1 MSDNFD
7 LKAYLEERRG
17 LVNRALKAYLPQV
30 RGPAFRVTQAMHY
43 SLFVGGK
50 RLRPILCLAAAE
62 AVGGDPG
69 EALPVACA
77 LEMIHTYSLIHDD
90 LPAMDDDDLRRGQPT
105 CHKQFDEATA
115 ILAGDG
121 LLTEAF
127 HTMAAAADRFEGRE
141 GVLLEV
147 MQLVAAAAGYQ
158 GMVGGQM
165 LDLLAEGRQVTLKE
179 LETIHRHKTGALLT
193 AAVRAGALVGGG
205 NRAEVTALTGYG
217 EKFGLTFQITDDLL
231 DVEGERRGDGQ
242 GAGYG
247 RKAPESHVSRGA
259 GAGGHPGVGPAPGG
273 GGRRRAGTL
282 SGTGRTLAGTGPL
295 SPGAA
300 RLTGAGRP
308 GNGISVIISL
318 TA

>member
-1 MSDNFD
+1 MD

-17 LVNRALKAYLPQV
+17 LVNRALMAYLPQV
-30 RGPAFRVTQAMHY
+30 RGPAFRVVQAMHY

-62 AVGGDPG
+62 AVGGDAG

-127 HTMAAAADRFEGRE
+127 HTLAAAAPRFEGRE
-141 GVLLEV
+141 GLLLEV
-147 MQLVAAAAGYQ
+147 MELLSKAAGYQ

-165 LDLLAEGRQVTLKE
+165 LDLMAEGRQVTLKE
-179 LETIHRHKTGALLT
+179 LETIHRLKTGALLT
-193 AAVRAGALVGGG
+193 AALRSGALMGGG
-205 NRAEVTALTGYG
+205 NRSEVTLLTGYG
-217 EKFGLTFQITDDLL
+217 EKFGLAFQVTDDLL
-231 DVEGERRGDGQ
+231 DVEGE
-242 GAGYG
+242 AGEMG
-247 RKAPESHVSRGA
+247 KAPGMDAQRQKA
-259 GAGGHPGVGPAPGG
+259 TYPAVLGLEAAREWA
-273 GGRRRAGTL
+273 RRLVEQAV
-282 SGTGRTLAGTGPL
+282 AEL
-295 SPGAA
+295 SPFGDRAEPLRQLA
-300 RLTGAGRP
+300 RYLLVRR
-308 GNGISVIISL
+308 S
-318 TA
+318 

>member
-1 MSDNFD
+1 MD
-7 LKAYLEERRG
+7 LKAYLAERRD
-17 LVNRALKAYLPQV
+17 LVNRALEGYLPAV
-30 RGPAFRVTQAMHY
+30 RGPAFRVVQAMHY
-43 SLFVGGK
+43 SLFAGGK

-127 HTMAAAADRFEGRE
+127 HTLAAAAPNYAGRE
-141 GVLLEV
+141 AALVEVITLL
-147 MQLVAAAAGYQ
+147 AAAAGYQ

-179 LETIHRHKTGALLT
+179 LETIHRLKTGALLT
-193 AAVRAGALVGGG
+193 ASLRSGALIGGG
-205 NRAEVTALTGYG
+205 TRVQVALLTSYG
-217 EKFGLTFQITDDLL
+217 EKFGLAFQVTDDLL
-231 DVEGERRGDGQ
+231 DVEGEAAEMG
-242 GAGYG
+242 
-247 RKAPESHVSRGA
+247 KAPGMDEKRQKA
-259 GAGGHPGVGPAPGG
+259 TYPALLGLDAAKEWA
-273 GGRRRAGTL
+273 RRLVAAAVAELEPLGEKAAP
-282 SGTGRTLAGTGPL
+282 LAEI
-295 SPGAA
+295 A
-300 RLTGAGRP
+300 RYLLVRR
-308 GNGISVIISL
+308 S
-318 TA
+318 

>member
-1 MSDNFD
+1 VD

-17 LVNRALKAYLPQV
+17 LVNRTLEAYLPKV

-69 EALPVACA
+69 EVLPVACA

-90 LPAMDDDDLRRGQPT
+90 LPAMDDDDLRRGQIT

-127 HTMAAAADRFEGRE
+127 RTMAAAADKYEGGER
-141 GVLLEV
+141 VLLDV
-147 MQLVAAAAGYQ
+147 INLVASAAGYQ

-165 LDLLAEGRQVTLKE
+165 LDLLAEGRRVTLME
-179 LETIHRHKTGALLT
+179 LETIHRAKTGALLT
-193 AAVRAGALVGGG
+193 AAVRAGALMGGG
-205 NRAEVTALTGYG
+205 NRVEVTALTTYG
-217 EKFGLTFQITDDLL
+217 EKFGLAFQITDDLL
-231 DVEGERRGDGQ
+231 DVEGETAEMGKAAGMDEKRQKATYPAVLGLEATRAWSRRLVAEAVASLESFQ
-242 GAGYG
+242 T
-247 RKAPESHVSRGA
+247 KAEPLRELAQYLLV
-259 GAGGHPGVGPAPGG
+259 
-273 GGRRRAGTL
+273 RR
-282 SGTGRTLAGTGPL
+282 S
-295 SPGAA
+295 
-300 RLTGAGRP
+300 
-308 GNGISVIISL
+308 
-318 TA
+318 

>member
-1 MSDNFD
+1 VD
-7 LKAYLEERRG
+7 LKVYLEERRG
-17 LVNRALKAYLPQV
+17 EVNRALEAYLPAV

-43 SLFVGGK
+43 SLFAGGK

-62 AVGGDPG
+62 AVGGDRG
-69 EALPVACA
+69 EVLPVACA

-90 LPAMDDDDLRRGQPT
+90 LPAMDDDDLRRGRPT

-127 HTMAAAADRFEGRE
+127 HTLAAAAVRDEGRE
-141 GVLLEV
+141 GVMLEV
-147 MQLVAAAAGYQ
+147 IRLVADAAGFQ

-205 NRAEVTALTGYG
+205 SRAAVTALTDYG
-217 EKFGLTFQITDDLL
+217 AKFGLAFQITDDLL
-231 DVEGERRGDGQ
+231 DVEGSAAEMGKAPGMDEKR
-242 GAGYG
+242 
-247 RKAPESHVSRGA
+247 RKATY
-259 GAGGHPGVGPAPGG
+259 PAVLGLAATRQWAQNLVAAAIAALQSLEERAEPLRELARYLLV
-273 GGRRRAGTL
+273 RR
-282 SGTGRTLAGTGPL
+282 S
-295 SPGAA
+295 
-300 RLTGAGRP
+300 
-308 GNGISVIISL
+308 
-318 TA
+318 

>member
-1 MSDNFD
+1 VGETFN
-7 LKAYLEERRG
+7 LKAYLEERRN
-17 LVNRALKAYLPQV
+17 LVNRTLEAYLPQV

-127 HTMAAAADRFEGRE
+127 HTMAAAAPKYEGRE
-141 GVLLEV
+141 AVLLEV
-147 MQLVAAAAGYQ
+147 IRLVADAAGYQ

-193 AAVRAGALVGGG
+193 AAVRAGALMGGG
-205 NRAEVTALTGYG
+205 SRAEVTSLTGYG
-217 EKFGLTFQITDDLL
+217 EKFGLAFQITDDLL
-231 DVEGERRGDGQ
+231 DVEGEAAEMGKTPGMDAKRCKATYPAVLGLEATRRWAQ
-242 GAGYG
+242 NLVAE
-247 RKAPESHVSRGA
+247 AIAALESFQ
-259 GAGGHPGVGPAPGG
+259 
-273 GGRRRAGTL
+273 RRAEPL
-282 SGTGRTLAGTGPL
+282 RELARYL
-295 SPGAA
+295 LVRRA
-300 RLTGAGRP
+300 
-308 GNGISVIISL
+308 
-318 TA
+318 